1 MQGDILNESIQLL
14 IYGMGTVF
22 IFLFILILAT
32 TAMSRLITRYAPEIA
47 PVAPAKRQ
55 AGAVQ
60 KVDPDVLQA
69 IGQAVQAYRRERR

>member
-32 TAMSRLITRYAPEIA
+32 TAMSRLIARYAPEPA
-47 PVAPAKRQ
+47 PVVPAKRQ
-55 AGAVQ
+55 VKAVQ
-60 KVDPDVLQA
+60 SVDPDVLQA
-69 IGQAVQAYRRERR
+69 IGMAVQEYRRERR

>member
-32 TAMSRLITRYAPEIA
+32 TAMSRLIARYAPEPA
-47 PVAPAKRQ
+47 PVVPAKRQ
-55 AGAVQ
+55 VKTVQ
-60 KVDPDVLQA
+60 SVDPDVLQA
-69 IGQAVQAYRRERR
+69 IGLAVQEYRRERR

>member
-22 IFLFILILAT
+22 IFLFILVLAT
-32 TAMSRLITRYAPEIA
+32 TAMSQLIARYAPEPA

-55 AGAVQ
+55 AKTVQ
-60 KVDPDVLQA
+60 SVDPDVLQA
-69 IGQAVQAYRRERR
+69 IGLAVQEYRRERR